1 MKGYKPFIVT
11 CGPPQFGGH
20 FHVFQ
25 ESLEVLINEEPI
37 QCIGKKISFKELTEV
52 GYELL
57 EIDVDT
63 GAADELDPLVGLTL
77 STTLALL
84 NRMSPLTCM
93 MKKVCAESFL
103 SVL

>member
-1 MKGYKPFIVT
+1 MPFIHHDHR
-11 CGPPQFGGH
+11 PPQFGGH

-37 QCIGKKISFKELTEV
+37 QCIGKKISFKELVEV

-63 GAADELDPLVGLTL
+63 GAADELDPYISWVDSQYL
-77 STTLALL
+77 
-84 NRMSPLTCM
+84 
-93 MKKVCAESFL
+93 
-103 SVL
+103 